1 MGMKRLHGGQRAGAE
16 VRVRGSA
23 AGVVPGATAAAV
35 GAVALAVPLLAAC
48 GGGHRLAEYD
58 LTDRPV
64 GVVSY
69 APAYPVLWTGELRT
83 GDPLGDPVGA
93 VLEAG
98 SSVATEVGGRRA
110 RARLDS
116 ASARVD
122 VVGDLTGRT
131 LTRASRYLGGR
142 PVDDPGSADF
152 LLEVDVRRFGIDAR
166 RPGYAYLFLDARTV
180 LLESATGHEIWREEV
195 RARDRLTPLVRSGD
209 GVPAGAVTAGVLET
223 LSVEDFERIL
233 GRLVTFSSD
242 VLTDELRDELREVR
256 RDRRRSR

>member
-1 MGMKRLHGGQRAGAE
+1 MKILDGRRRTREGVRIPGPLTGALPA
-16 VRVRGSA
+16 VPA
-23 AGVVPGATAAAV
+23 VVV
-35 GAVALAVPLLAAC
+35 GAVAVVVPLLAAC

-58 LTDRPV
+58 LTDRSV

-69 APAYPVLWTGELRT
+69 APAYPVLWTGEVRT
-83 GDPLGDPVGA
+83 GDALGDPVGA

-116 ASARVD
+116 ASTRVD

-142 PVDDPGSADF
+142 PVEDPAAAEF

-166 RPGYAYLFLDARTV
+166 RSGSAYLFLDARTV

-195 RARDRLTPLVRSGD
+195 RARDRLTPLVRGGG

-242 VLTDELRDELREVR
+242 VLTDELRQELREVR